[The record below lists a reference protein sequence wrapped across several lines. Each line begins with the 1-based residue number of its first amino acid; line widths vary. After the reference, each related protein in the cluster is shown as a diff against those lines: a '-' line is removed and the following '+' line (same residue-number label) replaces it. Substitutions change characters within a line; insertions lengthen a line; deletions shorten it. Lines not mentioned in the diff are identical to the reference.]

1 MLLTLRV
8 SHPPEHGFGRLP
20 GAPTLVDLPG
30 GRAHLVHPSA
40 DTAAVV
46 LEVDDAP
53 GPGFPT
59 PGRGAYAGL
68 LSRALAAFLPAFAGD
83 DEPRDIEVR
92 ITALWSPVGDAIL
105 RRIFE
110 PLGYAVEAAPIPI
123 DPAQPNAGRSGFWTL
138 SLAGTQRPGDV
149 ISHLRVILPLAD
161 PRPRAERL
169 AGAAELWEEGRR
181 WLETH
186 PARDLLERNLLGRAA
201 ARGLHGLRHDTVL
214 AALRDSGARRVLD
227 LGCGTGALLRQL
239 LDEPQFEEVVGME
252 VVLGDLAVARSELPP
267 GGRGRVMHG
276 SLAYRDA
283 RLAGYHAAALVEV
296 IEHMDPARLD
306 ACEGVVWET
315 ARPATVVVT
324 TPNAEYNTLFSDA
337 RRTRHPDHR
346 FEWTRA
352 EFRAW
357 GDGVASRHGYAVRY
371 APAGPEDP
379 NVGPVTQMAIFSRL
393 ADSASE
399 EDASSSPGGI
409 SLEDVVGERTIH
421 TRRGASIHV
430 RAEDAAETLETISRF
445 AVDPRWLIHLPASPA
460 DAPMPG
466 VDPDAQPAEALA
478 FYRDR
483 GVRAVALEELRL
495 GTHVVAIVCR
505 DADAAG
511 RRFGV
516 TADESGSVYTSS
528 GQAYFATSEAEAA
541 FLARLRGALDAGG
554 VWEELQTDWVAL
566 EGVIEGMPVFREI
579 NPRLRPPAALYLAL
593 GAAGRV
599 MADAEESALS
609 QASDAGEDV
618 ADALARAR
626 ERVSHNRMYLDA
638 CGRAFHAV
646 RNAESLRF
654 APERIL
660 ASQGAVHADR
670 DPRWHRERLA
680 SACRAAPEVLRGT
693 EQKVIDLADPAA
705 AANAAAW
712 WAEILARGGAGLIVR
727 PLEASV
733 EGQLLPPGL
742 RCRAEDALRLANGPG
757 PIPITTR
764 EDAEEG
770 ANHAAREWALSLEAL
785 DRFTAGE
792 PIGRIHPCV
801 FAALALKLGS
811 RR

>member
-20 GAPTLVDLPG
+20 GAPATAELPG

-46 LEVDDAP
+46 LEVEDAP
-53 GPGFPT
+53 GSGFPT
-59 PGRGAYAGL
+59 PGRGAYAAL

-83 DEPRDIEVR
+83 GEPREIEAR
-92 ITALWSPVGDAIL
+92 IAALWSPVGDAIL
-105 RRIFE
+105 RRMFE
-110 PLGYAVEAAPIPI
+110 PLGYAVEAPPIPI
-123 DPAQPNAGRSGFWTL
+123 DTARPHLGWSGFRTL
-138 SLAGTQRPGDV
+138 VLTGTHRPADV
-149 ISHLRVILPLAD
+149 VSHLRVILPLAD

-186 PARDLLERNLLGRAA
+186 PSRELIERNLLGRSG

-214 AALRDSGARRVLD
+214 AALRESGARRVLD

-239 LDEPQFEEVVGME
+239 LAEPQFEEVTGME
-252 VVLGDLAVARSELPP
+252 VVLADLAVAKSELPA

-283 RLAGYHAAALVEV
+283 RLAGYDAAALVEV
-296 IEHMDPARLD
+296 IEHMDPARLA

-324 TPNAEYNTLFSDA
+324 TPNAEYNTLFSDT

-393 ADSASE
+393 PDSSGDRDWADA
-399 EDASSSPGGI
+399 GT
-409 SLEDVVGERTIH
+409 SLGDVAGERTIH
-421 TRRGASIHV
+421 TRRGASVPV
-430 RAEDAAETLETISRF
+430 RAEDAAETLEAMSRF

-460 DAPMPG
+460 DAPMPDG
-466 VDPDAQPAEALA
+466 DADAQPAEALA
-478 FYRDR
+478 FYRNR
-483 GVRAVALEELRL
+483 GVRGVALEELRL
-495 GTHVVAIVCR
+495 GTRVVAIVCR
-505 DADAAG
+505 DAEVAR

-516 TADESGSVYTSS
+516 TAGESGSIYTSS
-528 GQAYFATSEAEAA
+528 GQAYFDTGDAEEA

-554 VWEELQTDWVAL
+554 VWEDLRTDWVAL

-579 NPRLRPPAALYLAL
+579 NPRLRPPAALYLAV
-593 GAAGRV
+593 GAAEREMV
-599 MADAEESALS
+599 EAEESALS
-609 QASDAGEDV
+609 RAADAGEDV
-618 ADALARAR
+618 ADALGRAR
-626 ERVSHNRMYLDA
+626 ERVAHNRMYLDA
-638 CGRAFHAV
+638 CSRTFHPV
-646 RNAESLRF
+646 RTIEALRF
-654 APERIL
+654 APDRIL
-660 ASQGAVHADR
+660 ASQGAVHADG
-670 DPRWHRERLA
+670 DPRWHRERLEP
-680 SACRAAPEVLRGT
+680 ACRAAPGVLRET
-693 EQKVIDLADPAA
+693 EQRVIDLADPAA
-705 AANAAAW
+705 GADAAAW
-712 WAEILARGGAGLIVR
+712 WAAVITRGGAGLVVR
-727 PLEASV
+727 SLEAAV
-733 EGQLLPPGL
+733 NGQLLPPDL
-742 RCRAEDALRLANGPG
+742 RCRGEDALRLANGPG
-757 PIPITTR
+757 LIPIVSR
-764 EDAEEG
+764 EEAEEG
-770 ANHAAREWALSLEAL
+770 ANHAADEWALSLEAL

-792 PIGRIHPCV
+792 PIGRVHPCV